1 MANNENQ
8 STQNST
14 TNPRMVKVA
23 VRINPE
29 TIDELR
35 KLYADQEEKISIR
48 MVKIGGWKYPCAIY
62 LLPEDEVQ
70 GFKRLQQNEAKQ
82 EQREAR
88 CWLPDGN
95 GGFIR
100 CDEEKHKCSQCER
113 CKSFNFDTNHPTSY
127 EALQDFYGEQEEDL
141 YLAGEDIPGMR
152 DPSAETAEPQQE
164 EAYTEIMQILVDR
177 LTAIKPKYGAIFQEL
192 LKGNLQPLNIAK
204 ALGLGKSQM
213 YETVPKVQE
222 LAKKL
227 YFELQDK

>member
-48 MVKIGGWKYPCAIY
+48 MVRIGGWKYPCAIY

-88 CWLPDGN
+88 CWLPDGS

-100 CDEEKHKCSQCER
+100 CDEEKHKCSQYER

-141 YLAGEDIPGMR
+141 YLAGEDIPGIK
-152 DPSAETAEPQQE
+152 DPSIESADSQKE

-177 LTAIKPKYGAIFQEL
+177 LTAIRPKYGAIFQEL

-204 ALGLGKSQM
+204 ALGLGKSQV